1 MKNNEEKK
9 YRLILILISLA
20 VIAAFFASA
29 HFLRQKNEAV
39 SHALKSKATMNP
51 IVSLSL
57 SMSKELR
64 QVAASYLWLRV
75 DEYFHSTAVRLSENT
90 EIVPLFKLITIF
102 DPSFIDAY
110 LVLAHHLAFHLGK
123 TENALEVLR
132 DGVEN
137 NLKPPASR
145 LSELYFESGW
155 ISIALKRDTEE
166 AIVAL
171 TASEKYMSKDCDP
184 DNAHLAMRL
193 LAFLKNSL
201 TGSFDINAYRRNLS
215 NEDIHKKL
223 EEFNICTGDHEEE
236 GHVHGPGCG
245 HDHDGEGEDY
255 DASAA
260 NYDASAA
267 KEHKYSGQN
276 PWHNPFLT
284 ARLQSAAAAYSAA
297 WLLLALT
304 LKLSRRR
311 R

>member
-1 MKNNEEKK
+1 MKNYDEKK
-9 YRLILILISLA
+9 YHIFIILLA
-20 VIAAFFASA
+20 FAAAAAFLASA
-29 HFLRQKNEAV
+29 HFLKQKNDAV
-39 SHALKSKATMNP
+39 SPALKNKATMNP

-102 DPSFIDAY
+102 DPAFIDAY

-123 TENALEVLR
+123 TESALNVLK
-132 DGVEN
+132 DGIEN
-137 NLKPPASR
+137 NLKPPAPR

-155 ISIALKRDTEE
+155 ISIVLKRDTEE

-171 TASEKYMSKDCDP
+171 TASEKYMGKECDP

-201 TGSFDINAYRRNLS
+201 TGNFDINAYRRNLS

-223 EEFNICTGDHEEE
+223 EEFNICSQGQDEDGHE
-236 GHVHGPGCG
+236 HGPGCG
-245 HDHDGEGEDY
+245 HDHGDTVDY
-255 DASAA
+255 DAA
-260 NYDASAA
+260 AA

-276 PWHNPFLT
+276 PWQNPFLS
-284 ARLQSAAAAYSAA
+284 ARLQNAAVLYSAL

-304 LKLSRRR
+304 MRFARRGR
-311 R
+311 K

>member
-1 MKNNEEKK
+1 MKNYDEKK
-9 YRLILILISLA
+9 YHIFIILLA
-20 VIAAFFASA
+20 FAAAATFWASA
-29 HFLRQKNEAV
+29 HFLKPKNDAV
-39 SHALKSKATMNP
+39 SLALKNKATMNP

-64 QVAASYLWLRV
+64 QIAASYLWLRV

-102 DPSFIDAY
+102 DPTFIDAY

-123 TENALEVLR
+123 TESALNVLK
-132 DGVEN
+132 DGLEN
-137 NLKPPASR
+137 NIKPPAPR

-155 ISIALKRDTEE
+155 ISIALKRDTQE

-171 TASEKYMSKDCDP
+171 AASEKYMSTECDQ

-201 TGSFDINAYRRNLS
+201 TVNFDVNAYRRNLS

-223 EEFNICTGDHEEE
+223 EEFNICPHGHDEE
-236 GHVHGPGCG
+236 GHEHGPGCG
-245 HDHDGEGEDY
+245 HDQGDTGDY
-255 DASAA
+255 DAA
-260 NYDASAA
+260 AA

-276 PWHNPFLT
+276 PWQNPFLA
-284 ARLQSAAAAYSAA
+284 ARLQNAAVVYSAL
-297 WLLLALT
+297 WLLLTLT
-304 LKLSRRR
+304 MKLARRR
-311 R
+311 RQ

>member
-1 MKNNEEKK
+1 MKNYDEKK
-9 YRLILILISLA
+9 YHIFIILLA
-20 VIAAFFASA
+20 FASAAAFLASA
-29 HFLRQKNEAV
+29 HFLKQKNDAV
-39 SHALKSKATMNP
+39 SPALKNKATMNP

-102 DPSFIDAY
+102 DPTFIDAY

-123 TENALEVLR
+123 TESALNVLK
-132 DGVEN
+132 DGIEN
-137 NLKPPASR
+137 NLKPPAPR
-145 LSELYFESGW
+145 LSELFFESGW
-155 ISIALKRDTEE
+155 ISIVLKRDTEE

-171 TASEKYMSKDCDP
+171 TASEKYMSKECDP

-201 TGSFDINAYRRNLS
+201 TGNFDINAYRRNLS

-223 EEFNICTGDHEEE
+223 EEFNICSQGQDEDGHE
-236 GHVHGPGCG
+236 HGPGCG
-245 HDHDGEGEDY
+245 HDHGESGDY
-255 DASAA
+255 DAA
-260 NYDASAA
+260 AA

-276 PWHNPFLT
+276 PWQNPFLA
-284 ARLQSAAAAYSAA
+284 ARLQNAAVLYSAL

-304 LKLSRRR
+304 MRLARRR
-311 R
+311 RQ

>member
-1 MKNNEEKK
+1 MDNIDKMKNYEEKK
-9 YRLILILISLA
+9 HHIILILLVLSA
-20 VIAAFFASA
+20 AAAFFASA
-29 HFLRQKNEAV
+29 HFLKEKNEAV
-39 SHALKSKATMNP
+39 SLELKNKATMNP

-64 QVAASYLWLRV
+64 QIAASYLWLRV

-123 TENALEVLR
+123 TDSALEVLK

-137 NLKPPASR
+137 NLKPPAPR
-145 LSELYFESGW
+145 LAELYFESGW
-155 ISIALKRDTEE
+155 ISIVLKRDTEE
-166 AIVAL
+166 AIMAL

-201 TGSFDINAYRRNLS
+201 TDNFDINAYRRNLS

-223 EEFNICTGDHEEE
+223 EEFNICPHGHDEE
-236 GHVHGPGCG
+236 GHEHGPGCG
-245 HDHDGEGEDY
+245 HDNDAAGDY

-260 NYDASAA
+260 R
-267 KEHKYSGQN
+267 EHKYSGQN
-276 PWHNPFLT
+276 PWQNPFLA
-284 ARLQSAAAAYSAA
+284 ARLKNAAAAYCAL
-297 WLLLALT
+297 WLLLVFIPRLA
-304 LKLSRRR
+304 RRVR
-311 R
+311 